1 MMEKHQKILEAARR
15 VAAREGS
22 YRTTIQKIADEAGL
36 KSPSLVYWYFK
47 NKKEILQA
55 GMAELS
61 PVLNQLPTM
70 WERIDDP
77 PEEVLFTIG
86 INYLR
91 TFDDPEAKQ
100 LFRIFFSEV
109 TRTPEIATAFAEKA
123 VMLLNFLVA
132 YFERQAEIG
141 RLRPHDAQSAARSFI
156 GSFVIYMMGSELFL
170 PMRAGLPAKE
180 VYAREVVEI
189 FLRGLRPDAGK

>member
-15 VAAREGS
+15 VAAREGI